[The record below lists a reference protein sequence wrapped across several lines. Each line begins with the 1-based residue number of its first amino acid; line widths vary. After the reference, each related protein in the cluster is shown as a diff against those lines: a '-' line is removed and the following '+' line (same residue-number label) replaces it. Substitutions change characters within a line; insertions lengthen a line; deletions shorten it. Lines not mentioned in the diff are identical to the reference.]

1 MIALII
7 FFCFILLPIFIGV
20 LDVGFSSVGF
30 FIGEFHERHIGWK
43 EGVKFIEWLDTFMK
57 SGESANY

>member
-1 MIALII
+1 M
-7 FFCFILLPIFIGV
+7 

-30 FIGEFHERHIGWK
+30 FIGEFHERHIGRK
-43 EGVKFIEWLDTFMK
+43 EGVKFIERLDTFMK